1 MKKLTMCITLIILMV
16 SCNDNPGNN
25 NAAKIHND
33 SEGTDSLFYCSTD
46 SFTYTAFDTFQYPCQ
61 IIDSANKKVQD
72 TNCSTFPEQYDNWIG
87 IYDSEWLK
95 LRKEQILEEK
105 RHGKSL
111 EWVKTNY
118 VDYDVKY
125 DSIDEWWRGN
135 P

>member
-46 SFTYTAFDTFQYPCQ
+46 SFTYTAFDTFQYPC
-61 IIDSANKKVQD
+61 
-72 TNCSTFPEQYDNWIG
+72 STFPEQYDNWIG

-125 DSIDEWWRGN
+125 DSIDKWWREN